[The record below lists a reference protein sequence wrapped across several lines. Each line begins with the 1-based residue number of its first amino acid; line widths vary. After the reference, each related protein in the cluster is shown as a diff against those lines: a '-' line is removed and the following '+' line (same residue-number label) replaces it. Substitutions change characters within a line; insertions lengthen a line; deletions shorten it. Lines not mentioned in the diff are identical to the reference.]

1 MAKKSPPFGPHP
13 EWTEARFWSFVRS
26 ALRSAW
32 SRYPVKYKV
41 LANAKRNYKGP
52 NKQQK
57 YEFQCAEC
65 KEWFKAK
72 EVSVDHITPAGT
84 LRSYEDLPSFVEK
97 LFVSEDE
104 LQVLCDK
111 DHKAKTLAERRAA
124 KEC

>member
-1 MAKKSPPFGPHP
+1 MARKTEPFPEYP
-13 EWTEARFWSFVRS
+13 EWSTAKFWTFIRS

-84 LRSYEDLPSFVEK
+84 LRSYEDLPDFVRK
-97 LFVSEDE
+97 LFVSEEE

-111 DHKAKTLAERRAA
+111 DHKAKTLAERRMN
-124 KEC
+124 KE

>member
-13 EWTEARFWSFVRS
+13 EWTEARFWSFIRS

-65 KEWFKAK
+65 KGWFKAK

-84 LRSYEDLPSFVEK
+84 LRSYEDLPDFVRK
-97 LFVSEDE
+97 LFVSEEE

-111 DHKAKTLAERRAA
+111 DHKAKTLAERRMN
-124 KEC
+124 KE

>member
-13 EWTEARFWSFVRS
+13 EWTEARFWSFIRS

-84 LRSYEDLPSFVEK
+84 LRSYEDLPDFVRK
-97 LFVSEDE
+97 LFVSEEE

-111 DHKAKTLAERRAA
+111 DHKAKTLAERRMN
-124 KEC
+124 KE